1 MKTKNYEQNNKNKF
15 YFSNKEIAL
24 ISTFL
29 VMLLIGECVWFAGPI
44 IGIVFHGIVWGII
57 LTIAAIIINKKYT
70 ILALGVAYTLIDF
83 TSASMYGGTLSAL
96 NTLVGVLILE
106 YFLQITKDYGSNLK
120 IDLVGIILFAL
131 VSRSVYVII
140 MTCVYGMNIPFYL
153 AIFSF
158 ILPHLFTFPI
168 GTLIGYKMSNRIKNV
183 I

>member
-1 MKTKNYEQNNKNKF
+1 MKTQNYKKNNKNKL
-15 YFSNKEIAL
+15 YFTNKEIAL

-44 IGIVFHGIVWGII
+44 IGSVFHGIVWGII

-70 ILALGVAYTLIDF
+70 ILVLGIVYTLIDF

-96 NTLVGVLILE
+96 NTLAGVLILE

-120 IDLVGIILFAL
+120 MDLLGIILFAL
-131 VSRSVYVII
+131 VSRTVYVLIVTLI
-140 MTCVYGMNIPFYL
+140 YGMNIPFYL
-153 AIFSF
+153 AISYF

-168 GTLIGYKMSNRIKNV
+168 GSWLGYKMGNRIKNA